1 MGLVPAIWY
10 AVMGDDAHAA
20 LRDTRRYD
28 SSHEKA
34 VTPMTEALEMT
45 VRVLVGELERR
56 FPYASA
62 LISGS
67 SGIQINDTGAE
78 QNASEVNPTRGIVF
92 TVHDGSGFVEYASA
106 TLAPDRLAREVRAWA
121 GALSVQASPTGEVVG
136 RVRSGSAIA
145 QRQTFE
151 TSLLRDPAA
160 VSLTD
165 KLAHVRDIQRRAHTL
180 DPRIVQA
187 RVGYADHTRHTTYIG
202 RGSVLAQQVTRTRLF
217 LVIAVS
223 DGAQV
228 RYHFLNHGGTGGF
241 ELADVTDEQ
250 LHNTLDIALRLL
262 EAEKIEPGEYDVVAD
277 NSISG
282 VLAHESF
289 GHGVEMDLYPKGR
302 ALSAKYLDRP
312 VAAPAVQMF
321 DDPSV
326 AGAHGS
332 YFFDDEGE
340 LARPTQILRDGVFV
354 QPISD
359 LASSLLA
366 HGAHTPNGRRQD
378 FTRKVYA
385 RMSNTFF
392 AAGDTPPS
400 EIIAGVE
407 RGVYVRACESGMEDP
422 MGWGIQ
428 ITAHYGEEIVN
439 GRLTGRLFAPVAITG
454 YVPDVLGG
462 IRAIG
467 DDFALDPGTCGKG
480 HKEYVPVSS
489 GGPHLRTRARLG

>member
-1 MGLVPAIWY
+1 
-10 AVMGDDAHAA
+10 
-20 LRDTRRYD
+20 
-28 SSHEKA
+28 
-34 VTPMTEALEMT
+34 MT

-67 SGIQINDTGAE
+67 SGIQINDTGGE

-92 TVHDGSGFVEYASA
+92 TVHDGSALVEYATA

-121 GALSVQASPTGEVVG
+121 GGLAQP
-136 RVRSGSAIA
+136 GSAAPNGAGGQQGEGSKGSSIA
-145 QRQTFE
+145 QQRTFE
-151 TSLLRDPAA
+151 TTLLRDPAA
-160 VSLTD
+160 VSLPD
-165 KLAHVRDIQRRAHTL
+165 KLAHIRDIQRRAHAL

-187 RVGYADHTRHTTYIG
+187 RVGYADNTHHTTYVG

-217 LVIAVS
+217 LMLAVS

-241 ELADVTDEQ
+241 ELADVSDEQ
-250 LHNTLDIALRLL
+250 IHNTLNIALRLL
-262 EAEKIEPGEYDVVAD
+262 EAEKIEPGEYDIVAD

-332 YFFDDEGE
+332 YFFDDEGQ

-392 AAGDTPPS
+392 AAGDTPPA

-407 RGVYVRACESGMEDP
+407 RGVYVRECESGMEDP

-462 IRAIG
+462 ICAIG
-467 DDFALDPGTCGKG
+467 NDFQLDPGTCGKG
-480 HKEYVPVSS
+480 HKEYIPVSS

>member
-1 MGLVPAIWY
+1 
-10 AVMGDDAHAA
+10 
-20 LRDTRRYD
+20 
-28 SSHEKA
+28 
-34 VTPMTEALEMT
+34 MT

-67 SGIQINDTGAE
+67 SGIQINDTGGE

-92 TVHDGSGFVEYASA
+92 TVRDGSGFVEYATA

-121 GALSVQASPTGEVVG
+121 GGLSKQSSPSLTGEG
-136 RVRSGSAIA
+136 AGGMRSGEGSHGSSIA
-145 QRQTFE
+145 QPRIFATTME
-151 TSLLRDPAA
+151 RDPVA

-165 KLAHVRDIQRRAHTL
+165 KLAHVRDIQRRTHTL
-180 DPRIVQA
+180 DTRIVQA
-187 RVGYADHTRHTTYIG
+187 RVGYADNTHHTTFIG
-202 RGSVLAQQVTRTRLF
+202 RGRVLSQQVTRTRLF
-217 LVIAVS
+217 LMIAVS

-241 ELADVTDEQ
+241 ELADVSDEQ
-250 LHNTLDIALRLL
+250 IHNTLDVALRLL
-262 EAEKIEPGEYDVVAD
+262 EAEKIEPGEYDIVAD

-392 AAGDTPPS
+392 AAGDTTPS
-400 EIIAGVE
+400 DIIAGVE
-407 RGVYVRACESGMEDP
+407 RGVYVRECESGMEDP

-454 YVPDVLGG
+454 YVPDVLRG
-462 IRAIG
+462 ICAIG
-467 DDFALDPGTCGKG
+467 DDFQLDPGTCGKG